1 MGPDSMSSEGHSC
14 GLVTVLICTMIVLGV
29 YGVMMTFVQD
39 NTFVATGLIACS
51 GVAVGD
57 VAHFVAAVNVTQGDT
72 PKKIAVAMEHTF
84 VAIIL
89 GSLSTFSL
97 LPLAFHYMDF
107 IVLYQFA
114 MFVIL
119 VVIGLTTGTVFLPAV
134 MATYGLCREKQTP
147 SANSSGGS
155 NVEVDGSAAYPN
167 ILNSAPP
174 STKNSPETQ
183 SI

>member
-1 MGPDSMSSEGHSC
+1 M
-14 GLVTVLICTMIVLGV
+14 
-29 YGVMMTFVQD
+29 
-39 NTFVATGLIACS
+39 
-51 GVAVGD
+51 
-57 VAHFVAAVNVTQGDT
+57 
-72 PKKIAVAMEHTF
+72 KHTF

-89 GSLSTFSL
+89 GSLSTFFSL

-134 MATYGLCREKQTP
+134 MATYGLCREKLTP

-155 NVEVDGSAAYPN
+155 NEEVDESAAYPN

-183 SI
+183 RI